1 MMCAWASV
9 LWIGAHAQASLLTA
23 PSTGIR
29 GAVINVEDGSG
40 VEGAVVLYVGHGE
53 GNSGEVLTDPSGS
66 FSIAPLAPGE
76 YALSIKARKLRDR
89 DGIIRTVVAGQ
100 TTVIEVKMREKTTF
114 FKLLADRYGWE
125 GVPSLLIAITVV
137 ALIFAFTALWLSRK
151 AKEQS

>member
-1 MMCAWASV
+1 M
-9 LWIGAHAQASLLTA
+9 
-23 PSTGIR
+23 
-29 GAVINVEDGSG
+29 EDGSG
-40 VEGAVVLYVGHGE
+40 VEGAVVLYVGAGQD
-53 GNSGEVLTDPSGS
+53 NAGEVLTDPSGS

-76 YALSIKARKLRDR
+76 YVLSIQARKLRDR

-100 TTVIEVKMREKTTF
+100 TTVIEVKMREKTTL

-125 GVPSLLIAITVV
+125 GVPVLLATIAVV